1 MRKNIA
7 FLFLLSAIGLSAA
20 TPQFLTVRNSDGSTP
35 SYAISDIRK
44 VTFGNGVS
52 GSLSIYRKSSS
63 QVAQYP
69 YRSLECLT
77 FDEEQ
82 AGVAEISA
90 GENSHLAVNYS
101 PQSLAV
107 EVVASENIRTVAIY
121 GIGGNAV
128 AVVAPDSENAVIDLS
143 AVASGIYIVK
153 AVTATASVTEK
164 IVKR

>member
-7 FLFLLSAIGLSAA
+7 SLCLLPAIGLSAA

-44 VTFGNGVS
+44 VTFGTGES
-52 GSLSIYRKSSS
+52 GSLSIYRKSNS

-69 YRSLECLT
+69 YRSLDCLT

-82 AGVAEISA
+82 AGVEEISA
-90 GENSHLAVNYS
+90 AKNELAVSYR
-101 PQSLAV
+101 PQSQTV
-107 EVVASENIRTVAIY
+107 EVTAPDIISHVAVY
-121 GIGGNAV
+121 GIGGNMV
-128 AVVAPDSENAVIDLS
+128 AVVTPASGNAVIDLS
-143 AVASGIYIVK
+143 AVVPGVYIVK